1 MEVRTRS
8 SNPTPSG
15 WVNKEDDHKQ
25 HYSKSKV
32 KEDLVRYNP
41 GSGPTIRQRIRREM
55 WELTRV
61 MTNLLQGRGSK
72 VTYLLIPTMI
82 SLFWVLICL
91 LTTRQPSISLEERL
105 SQQHYRQYF
114 DDDINQKSKISMSHV
129 HKDDESVLPEGKR
142 VEVVIAMPF
151 LDVNP
156 LAANT
161 YLQTLEWILIYSTV
175 PITFHVITNEDSVPY
190 VTKVLDKLNETA
202 ECDFT
207 KQILTLSEII
217 QRSNKE
223 ICPKLGVRS
232 EFCEIVMGNMTPLL
246 FPWLFPDL
254 DHAIYIDRNMV
265 FQADIGLLYNEIDK
279 LKKAKQGFALA
290 HEQTNAYM
298 RAFSGWQKINPGTK
312 LGRPLPEGKPGYNP
326 DLILMDLDKLRASTL
341 YKSYFNEPKLNRL
354 VKNYVYH
361 SKDKVPSLGDMVNIM
376 AADSADSLFFTLGC
390 QWNRLPDKKSNDVL
404 FKKFNTCNW
413 KGPTRI
419 WNGSPD
425 IIGAGYSSENE
436 INIGV
441 SGKKKKMESSM
452 KDR

>member
-1 MEVRTRS
+1 
-8 SNPTPSG
+8 
-15 WVNKEDDHKQ
+15 
-25 HYSKSKV
+25 
-32 KEDLVRYNP
+32 
-41 GSGPTIRQRIRREM
+41 
-55 WELTRV
+55 
-61 MTNLLQGRGSK
+61 
-72 VTYLLIPTMI
+72 
-82 SLFWVLICL
+82 
-91 LTTRQPSISLEERL
+91 
-105 SQQHYRQYF
+105 
-114 DDDINQKSKISMSHV
+114 
-129 HKDDESVLPEGKR
+129 
-142 VEVVIAMPF
+142 
-151 LDVNP
+151 
-156 LAANT
+156 
-161 YLQTLEWILIYSTV
+161 
-175 PITFHVITNEDSVPY
+175 
-190 VTKVLDKLNETA
+190 
-202 ECDFT
+202 
-207 KQILTLSEII
+207 
-217 QRSNKE
+217 
-223 ICPKLGVRS
+223 
-232 EFCEIVMGNMTPLL
+232 
-246 FPWLFPDL
+246 
-254 DHAIYIDRNMV
+254 
-265 FQADIGLLYNEIDK
+265 
-279 LKKAKQGFALA
+279 
-290 HEQTNAYM
+290 M